1 MCQSVQMPSVA
12 LCGRIP
18 IGRVLRAERPAARL
32 AALFAPEIGTRNLT
46 RGEEGAS
53 PTAEASRLKRDS
65 TPKPDPDGPYSRIRT
80 AIDQRGAF
88 YMRPL
93 VDKHE
98 AGCQRKGG
106 EPNPLSRSTPEPA
119 GPYAIV
125 GLSVSR
131 ARGPA

>member
-1 MCQSVQMPSVA
+1 MSICADAV
-12 LCGRIP
+12 GRSLRTDSYRP
-18 IGRVLRAERPAARL
+18 VLRAERPAARL

-93 VDKHE
+93 VDQHE
-98 AGCQRKGG
+98 AGCQRKG
-106 EPNPLSRSTPEPA
+106 ESR
-119 GPYAIV
+119 I
-125 GLSVSR
+125 L
-131 ARGPA
+131 